1 MSQTRNCVTNRVA
14 PSHAPTELSEWAP
27 FPATMVGDVGGQ
39 ALAFPLAPI
48 ADEGRMHLGGQAPL
62 FVPSAIADG
71 GLMVLGGQAPM
82 FLPDAIA
89 DAGLVRLGGQNP
101 TF

>member
-1 MSQTRNCVTNRVA
+1 MNQTSNCVTNRIA
-14 PSHAPTELSEWAP
+14 PSHVVTELSGWAP

-39 ALAFPLAPI
+39 ALAFPPVPI
-48 ADEGRMHLGGQAPL
+48 TDEGRVHLGGQAPL
-62 FVPSAIADG
+62 FMPSAIADDRQM
-71 GLMVLGGQAPM
+71 LLGGQAPM

-89 DAGLVRLGGQNP
+89 DAGLVRLGGQSP

>member
-1 MSQTRNCVTNRVA
+1 MSQTSNFVISRIA
-14 PSHAPTELSEWAP
+14 PSHIATELNGGAP

-39 ALAFPLAPI
+39 ALAFPPAPI
-48 ADEGRMHLGGQAPL
+48 TDEGQVHLGGQAPL

-71 GLMVLGGQAPM
+71 GQMVLGGQAPM

-89 DAGLVRLGGQNP
+89 DAGLVRLGGQSP